1 VCWLAVCVAWKTKL
15 PLDKINMTIDVEVW
29 KY

>member
-1 VCWLAVCVAWKTKL
+1 LVGFVAWKTKL